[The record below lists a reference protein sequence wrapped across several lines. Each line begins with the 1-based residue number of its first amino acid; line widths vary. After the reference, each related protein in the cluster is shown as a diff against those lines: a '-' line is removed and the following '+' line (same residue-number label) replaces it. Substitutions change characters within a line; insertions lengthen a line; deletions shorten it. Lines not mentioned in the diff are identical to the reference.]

1 MFLLD
6 THTFLW
12 FLEDDPKIP
21 QNVKETIATAQD
33 IRVSIGTFWEM
44 AIKASIGKLTL
55 PAPITTLM
63 DDCTELGFTILP
75 IEASHLERLK
85 ELPKIHK
92 DPFDRLLVCQ
102 AQAENLTVITA
113 DENIA
118 KYDIQTL
125 WKT

>member
-21 QNVKETIATAQD
+21 KNVKETIETAQD